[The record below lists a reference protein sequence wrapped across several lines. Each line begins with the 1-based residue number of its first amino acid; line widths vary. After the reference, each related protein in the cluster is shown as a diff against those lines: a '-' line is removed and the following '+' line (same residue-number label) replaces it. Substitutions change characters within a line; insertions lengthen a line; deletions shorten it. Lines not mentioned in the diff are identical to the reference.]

1 MKKLFP
7 LIALLFL
14 LISCRS
20 VSAML
25 ESAYTGVPAWALLKP
40 EARGYV
46 YFVSS
51 SDADSSSQRYNENY
65 RELLSQV
72 SEALGYEVTGTYYR
86 ELSTLGTISDLGLRI
101 KETRENDGIL
111 YMLAEADDTVFETMR
126 SPEYI
131 AEKDRRER
139 IEALSD
145 EAMEYYRS
153 NNDIAALD
161 CWIRAADVLS
171 EGPVPG
177 YSAEEFLSKAAD
189 IAKNIKFRIADRSP
203 ETGECTLIVS
213 RDKGVLSPRVTEAPI
228 LVTIQV
234 HDHDDS
240 YYSFSYREVTGE
252 DGKVAFSKKYPRMAD
267 IGTVDF
273 SLDLST
279 KDITYEPLI
288 REIED
293 TRISFDYAIE
303 SRAAREGIVIAFSEY
318 DENGEELASSWSEK
332 AFVSYLEK
340 DGITV
345 TVASI
350 SGSEW
355 EAVLAEAGKR
365 FSDKKYIIWSR
376 VGRDAGKHTPLGDY
390 VMSSQGYTVLA
401 DLETGE
407 IIAYDYD
414 TQSVAWGKDASS
426 VTEELFTSYGRLI
439 AAQLARYL

>member
-1 MKKLFP
+1 MKKLFTIVA
-7 LIALLFL
+7 LALLL
-14 LISCRS
+14 TSCRS
-20 VSAML
+20 VSTML
-25 ESAYTGVPAWALLKP
+25 ESAYTGVPAWALMKP
-40 EARGYV
+40 EAKGYV

-51 SDADSSSQRYNENY
+51 SDAESSSQRYNENY
-65 RELLSQV
+65 RELLTLI
-72 SEALGYEVTGTYYR
+72 SEELGYEVTGTYYR

-101 KETRENDGIL
+101 KEQKENEGIL
-111 YMLAEADDTVFETMR
+111 YMLAEADESIFETMR
-126 SPEYI
+126 SSEYI
-131 AEKDRRER
+131 AEKDRRLR

-145 EAMEYYRS
+145 EAMEFYRT

-161 CWIRAADVLS
+161 AWIRAADVLS
-171 EGPVPG
+171 EGPVTG

-203 ETGECTLIVS
+203 EKGECTLIVS
-213 RDKGVLSPRVTEAPI
+213 RDKGVLSPRVTGAPI

-240 YYSFSYREVTGE
+240 FYSFSYREVTGE
-252 DGKVAFSKKYPRMAD
+252 DGKVSFFKKYPRMAD
-267 IGTVDF
+267 IGTVEF

-279 KDITYEPLI
+279 QDITYEPLI

-293 TRISFDYAIE
+293 TKISFDYAIE
-303 SRAAREGIVIAFSEY
+303 SRIAREGIVIAFSEY
-318 DENGEELASSWSEK
+318 DENGEELSSSWSEK

-340 DGITV
+340 DGISV

-355 EAVLAEAGKR
+355 ESVLSEARGR
-365 FSDKKYIIWSR
+365 FADKKYIIWSR
-376 VGRDAGKHTPLGDY
+376 VGRDAGKRTPLGDY

-407 IIAYDYD
+407 MVAYDYD
-414 TQSVAWGKDASS
+414 TQSVAWGSDVNEITK
-426 VTEELFTSYGRLI
+426 ELFTSYGRLT